1 MSKVMIVCLKKYI
14 VFTLFDYSNVNI
26 YETMVFCGK
35 PHILPTYKSA
45 SAMYYL
51 VQLEFNH
58 KGLSTYVFPRS
69 QDIKE
74 REFQK

>member
-1 MSKVMIVCLKKYI
+1 MIVCLKKYI
-14 VFTLFDYSNVNI
+14 VFTKVYSNVNI

-51 VQLEFNH
+51 VKLELEFNL
-58 KGLSTYVFPRS
+58 KGLSTYVVPRS
-69 QDIKE
+69 
-74 REFQK
+74 

>member
-1 MSKVMIVCLKKYI
+1 MIVCLKKYI
-14 VFTLFDYSNVNI
+14 VFTKVYSNVNI

-51 VQLEFNH
+51 VKLELEFNH